1 MIEAIIGGIVAVVI
15 AILSAII
22 HGKNDKI
29 KELKA
34 HNQSLENQT
43 KIDKIAHEKME
54 EADAKIKKIQKT
66 DKDTDELIDLFNS
79 GGKL

>member
-1 MIEAIIGGIVAVVI
+1 MIEAIIGGIVAIVI

-29 KELKA
+29 KELEA

-43 KIDKIAHEKME
+43 KIDRIAQEKME
-54 EADAKIKKIQKT
+54 EGDAKIKEIQKT
-66 DKDTDELIDLFNS
+66 DKATDDLIDIFNS

>member
-29 KELKA
+29 KELEA
-34 HNQSLENQT
+34 HSQSLENQT

-54 EADAKIKKIQKT
+54 EADAKIKEIQET
-66 DKDTDELIDLFNS
+66 DKATDELVDLFNS